1 MWYQDEDQFVR
12 APTPTAF
19 DRLVAKLENSDSVL
33 FQSVSLPAASLRA
46 STLSST
52 GADSLCMSDFI
63 DTDSEV
69 DETEDLKRRIAD
81 ALARNECKDQM
92 IRERDEKIAQLQ
104 VQVAHL
110 QDQAEPDDPEL
121 VQFYRSQWESA
132 QVQYDKLREALAAGD
147 HPFAASKRR
156 PPERR
161 Q

>member
-1 MWYQDEDQFVR
+1 MWSLEQDQFVR

-46 STLSST
+46 STASST
-52 GADSLCMSDFI
+52 GADSLYTSDFI
-63 DTDSEV
+63 DMDSEV

-92 IRERDEKIAQLQ
+92 IRQRDEKIVQLQ
-104 VQVAHL
+104 VQVTYL
-110 QDQAEPDDPEL
+110 QGQAEPDDPEL

-132 QVQYDKLREALAAGD
+132 QFQYDKLREALAAGD
-147 HPFAASKRR
+147 RPSAAGKRR